1 MYAFVLT
8 KGTQNNYNTLFLH
21 CSCTFVKVL
30 KPFPLKICSFWQ
42 TWFFFIS
49 IIGCINILAFYS
61 TGYLNFTT
69 CFKII
74 FSWNCGF
81 INICGHLFVNKGKIT
96 ISKIQKFVAKG
107 QRDKILIEIA
117 LQQILNFVAKY
128 NNEIHENLYSTEI
141 DETTTILIRKYM
153 AMCSCR
159 WISYTVKHKTNVK
172 TVLLRCIF
180 FNLLLYYF

>member
-1 MYAFVLT
+1 MLVLA
-8 KGTQNNYNTLFLH
+8 KM
-21 CSCTFVKVL
+21 
-30 KPFPLKICSFWQ
+30 I
-42 TWFFFIS
+42 FF
-49 IIGCINILAFYS
+49 
-61 TGYLNFTT
+61 YLNNWMYKHSGILFHRL
-69 CFKII
+69 FEFYYVFYNI

-159 WISYTVKHKTNVK
+159 WISYTVKQMWKLYFFVAFFLICYFT
-172 TVLLRCIF
+172 I
-180 FNLLLYYF
+180 FNL